1 LASSIVEITRQVTQS
16 AKIAGRAKEEAQHT
30 DTVVQELA
38 DSAQKIGEIV
48 GLISNIAAQTNLLAL
63 NATIEAA
70 RAGDAGKGF
79 AVVASEVK
87 SLATQTARATEDI
100 ARQISHIQGAT
111 KVAVTSI
118 QGFGATVGEISEIAA
133 AVAAAVEEQ
142 GAATQDIARNV
153 QQAAAG
159 TREVTSNIAG
169 VSAGAN
175 DTGTA
180 AGRVLEAS
188 GEVSRQ
194 AEQLKSEV
202 GLYIAGVKAA

>member
-1 LASSIVEITRQVTQS
+1 
-16 AKIAGRAKEEAQHT
+16 
-30 DTVVQELA
+30 
-38 DSAQKIGEIV
+38 
-48 GLISNIAAQTNLLAL
+48 
-63 NATIEAA
+63 
-70 RAGDAGKGF
+70 
-79 AVVASEVK
+79 
-87 SLATQTARATEDI
+87 
-100 ARQISHIQGAT
+100 
-111 KVAVTSI
+111 
-118 QGFGATVGEISEIAA
+118 
-133 AVAAAVEEQ
+133 
-142 GAATQDIARNV
+142 V